1 MSNSI
6 TAPETSQR
14 LTIDTLIRRELK
26 VGDPNDP
33 QLIARALAERY
44 RGDVR
49 AQTIEGESKGLP
61 LLQTQIMRQPE
72 VATPTANDIDLAQ
85 ARHDVQTDLQ
95 QLLSDGR
102 TKDIRPE
109 LEGWQSVIQRSIDEG
124 VAAARGGLDP
134 SRRDKAFAMR
144 RQLGDYARLARMI
157 GALTPALNSNF
168 RGLATSLDGAASMML
183 VLMGE
188 SMANVGFS
196 GGRFL
201 LQAPFAE
208 LQARR
213 DAVLNALRLVGGV
226 VSSGSGGWPR
236 GMRDF
241 RHLNTALNNGGQGD
255 LRVLMNES
263 ELART
268 MDELLQLA
276 SGGTS
281 YGLRAVGVTAWA
293 PLSRLHRF
301 VQTTLRTAMATSP
314 ELATLHEALI
324 LFLDGFVISGGFRM
338 LRVARPAVLNY
349 GFYDSGKTEKAER
362 RLIKLVNRRGTL
374 ARQLDCQSQ
383 CLCDENSALTQIVLD
398 KILCGLD
405 RAIDYYCVGDEDL
418 GVPEIRAAA
427 LRYLIGVVVD
437 KSKRP
442 PPISVSAPLAKNLVA
457 VNELLRMRTRAA
469 KALNGDDVAQVQHD
483 ELFLQRQTDVAW
495 RPVVEQMT
503 SGCTTANRVFDDCLA
518 VLYDKALADAGKAG
532 RVTNPDVY
540 EPPIP
545 LSIEESLSKLL
556 RKNS

>member
-6 TAPETSQR
+6 TAPETSQG

-33 QLIARALAERY
+33 QQIARALAERY
-44 RGDVR
+44 QADAR
-49 AQTIEGESKGLP
+49 AQTIEGEAKGLP
-61 LLQTQIMRQPE
+61 LLQTQMIRHPE
-72 VATPTANDIDLAQ
+72 AAAPTANDIDLAQ

-95 QLLSDGR
+95 HLLSDGR

-109 LEGWQSVIQRSIDEG
+109 LEGWQSVIRRSIDEG

-134 SRRDKAFAMR
+134 IRRDKAFAMR

-157 GALTPALNSNF
+157 GALTPALNSSYRN
-168 RGLATSLDGAASMML
+168 LAASLDAASSVML

-226 VSSGSGGWPR
+226 VSSGSGGGWPR

-268 MDELLQLA
+268 LDELVQLA

-281 YGLRAVGVTAWA
+281 YSLRSVGVTAWA

-301 VQTTLRTAMATSP
+301 VQTTLRSAMATSP
-314 ELATLHEALI
+314 ELATLHEALL
-324 LFLDGFVISGGFRM
+324 LFLDGFVISGGFRL

-349 GFYDSGKTEKAER
+349 GFYDSGDIQPAED
-362 RLIKLVNRRGTL
+362 RLIELVNRRGTL
-374 ARQLDCQSQ
+374 ARQLDCQAQ
-383 CLCDENSALTQIVLD
+383 CLCDENSALMQIVLD
-398 KILCGLD
+398 KILHGLD
-405 RAIDYYCVGDEDL
+405 RAIDYYYTGDDEDF
-418 GVPEIRAAA
+418 G
-427 LRYLIGVVVD
+427 
-437 KSKRP
+437 
-442 PPISVSAPLAKNLVA
+442 
-457 VNELLRMRTRAA
+457 
-469 KALNGDDVAQVQHD
+469 
-483 ELFLQRQTDVAW
+483 
-495 RPVVEQMT
+495 
-503 SGCTTANRVFDDCLA
+503 
-518 VLYDKALADAGKAG
+518 
-532 RVTNPDVY
+532 
-540 EPPIP
+540 
-545 LSIEESLSKLL
+545 
-556 RKNS
+556 